1 MGYTESKSRREIW
14 SAEYEEMLLKNST
27 AKKLMYLAEKLVVKM
42 TLLLLVAKGEMFW
55 RSRNF
60 LGIYMSYVSL

>member
-14 SAEYEEMLLKNST
+14 IAEYEEMLLKNST
-27 AKKLMYLAEKLVVKM
+27 AKELMYLAEKLVVKM